1 MERKI
6 FFNFIFV
13 LLIGVLIC
21 GILSVEIIEKN
32 YNQNIENRL
41 VSNTSLV
48 RELITENLNQ
58 NNYDNLNEY
67 FQKIKSITDSRITVI
82 GLDGK
87 VIIDTEKDATT
98 MDNHSGRPEIIEA
111 LKGNTGKAKRY
122 SNTMKVNYLYI
133 AQPIYKDGK
142 ITEILRLSTPLYEIN
157 HLMRKLYISAL
168 ISILTGLLIA
178 SIMGY
183 RISKKITKPVKVMT
197 AIASQISKGHF
208 EQRID
213 IKSKDEIGELANS
226 INYMASTLSDTINS
240 VTDKNIKMEAI
251 LSSVVNG
258 IIAIDSDEKILFIN
272 PVAIDMLNIKESDVA
287 GKHFL
292 QVVRN
297 NQIDNYLK
305 YVIKHRSFYDTEIT
319 LNYPHE
325 KILKLYTNPIKKFEK
340 GEESG
345 IIITIQDITE
355 LRKLENMRTEFVAN
369 VSHELKT
376 PLTSIKGFVETL
388 KIGAIEDKEDSIRF
402 LNIIEDEA
410 DRLSRLI
417 SDILSLS
424 ELEGKKVKVAHEKI
438 RVQNTIAEIIS
449 MLSSQAVKK
458 NITLL
463 SEVNDGSLCIMGDLD
478 KFKQMLINLVDNGIK
493 YTPEGGTVKVE
504 ALRDG
509 GYLVINV
516 IDNGIGIP
524 DEYIPR
530 LFERFY
536 RVDKARSRKVGGTG
550 LGLAI
555 VKHIVKTFDG
565 EISVESKVGE
575 GTKFTIFL
583 PV

>member
-6 FFNFIFV
+6 FFNFILV

-58 NNYDNLNEY
+58 NNYDHLNEY

-168 ISILTGLLIA
+168 ISVLTGLLIA

-463 SEVNDGSLCIMGDLD
+463 SEVNDGSLSIMGDLD

-493 YTPEGGTVKVE
+493 YTPEGGTIKVE
-504 ALRDG
+504 GFRDG
-509 GYLVINV
+509 DYLVINV